1 MPGFKNRRK
10 EKSYQFFQKLQAQS
24 ASVTRRLALCVQI
37 QNNAGAFE
45 NLV

>member
-1 MPGFKNRRK
+1 MPRGSAAKRK
-10 EKSYQFFQKLQAQS
+10 QHLP
-24 ASVTRRLALCVQI
+24 TGICVQI